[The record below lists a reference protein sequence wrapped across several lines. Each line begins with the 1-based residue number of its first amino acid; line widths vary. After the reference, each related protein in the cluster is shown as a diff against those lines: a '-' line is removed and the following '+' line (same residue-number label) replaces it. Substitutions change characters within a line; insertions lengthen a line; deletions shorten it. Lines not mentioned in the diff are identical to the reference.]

1 MFKKTIW
8 ALQRVSPQ
16 RMYMICTM
24 LHFTTGCN
32 NDQFQCN
39 SKHSL
44 LLFLSHTTNGKLT
57 CKMILQ

>member
-44 LLFLSHTTNGKLT
+44 LLFLSHTTMVN
-57 CKMILQ
+57 